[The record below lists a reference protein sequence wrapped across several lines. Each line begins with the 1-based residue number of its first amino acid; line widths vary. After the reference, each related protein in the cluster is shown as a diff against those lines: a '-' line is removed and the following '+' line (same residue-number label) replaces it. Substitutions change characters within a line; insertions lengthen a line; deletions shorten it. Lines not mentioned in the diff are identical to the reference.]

1 MSCRLG
7 RNQCGRSH
15 TIIHVS
21 RTYLAHHEL
30 ESVVVII
37 VVIIII
43 IIIIIVIIIII
54 IIIIIVVVVVVVVVI
69 FVIFRSFI
77 VIHVCL
83 VVRIQRCNDCA
94 GTLLHHT
101 IGWWNVQVTGSY
113 EGCSVYRIGEFATP
127 SLI

>member
-43 IIIIIVIIIII
+43 IIIIIVVIIIII
-54 IIIIIVVVVVVVVVI
+54 IIGLQLRQHESPWLLAVMP
-69 FVIFRSFI
+69 F
-77 VIHVCL
+77 CL
-83 VVRIQRCNDCA
+83 QA
-94 GTLLHHT
+94 K
-101 IGWWNVQVTGSY
+101 S
-113 EGCSVYRIGEFATP
+113 
-127 SLI
+127 

>member
-43 IIIIIVIIIII
+43 IIIIIVVIIF
-54 IIIIIVVVVVVVVVI
+54 IIIIVVVVVVVVVI
-69 FVIFRSFI
+69 IVIFRIFI

-113 EGCSVYRIGEFATP
+113 EGCSVYRIGELATP

>member
-1 MSCRLG
+1 M
-7 RNQCGRSH
+7 
-15 TIIHVS
+15 IIHVS

-37 VVIIII
+37 VFVFVIIIISIIIIRIII
-43 IIIIIVIIIII
+43 IIIIIVII
-54 IIIIIVVVVVVVVVI
+54 VI
-69 FVIFRSFI
+69 FIIFI